1 MGGSFENGEWEEW
14 LRREPLG
21 SPWSITAAVHYRLQ
35 LAQGYNGAGWSICF
49 FCCCHLIVARGAN
62 RDCCCYR
69 VDLEGKVSQLF
80 FDFQPHN
87 SIWWQNWAQ
96 AMGLWQGSVAKMGN
110 CVGHASL
117 RALKLQLHSLISSP
131 QKNFWTF
138 FETTWR
144 QLLNLAK
151 TSAYSDIFL
160 RTAPH
165 HASQTFPDWE
175 TPFKI
180 KVPAQMQGAKI
191 YEYQRVKL
199 QDHNWLV
206 YICISLR
213 IACRQNGHKTVEVEY
228 NI

>member
-21 SPWSITAAVHYRLQ
+21 SPWSITAAVHNRLQ
-35 LAQGYNGAGWSICF
+35 HAQGYNGAGWSICF

-69 VDLEGKVSQLF
+69 VDLEAKMSQLF
-80 FDFQPHN
+80 FDFQPYN

-96 AMGLWQGSVAKMGN
+96 AMGLWQGSVAKLGN

-138 FETTWR
+138 FWDHLKAIFEFGQKISIFWHFSEDCPSPCKPDFSRLKHLLRCLLRCKEQRYVWISYTWSER
-144 QLLNLAK
+144 
-151 TSAYSDIFL
+151 
-160 RTAPH
+160 
-165 HASQTFPDWE
+165 
-175 TPFKI
+175 
-180 KVPAQMQGAKI
+180 
-191 YEYQRVKL
+191 
-199 QDHNWLV
+199 
-206 YICISLR
+206 
-213 IACRQNGHKTVEVEY
+213 
-228 NI
+228 